1 MRRALAAHTQQ
12 RVASGVS
19 SPTVSTRN
27 LDVKSVLPPVG
38 ASVEHPI
45 SLDDD
50 DSSDRVHSEQLS
62 EEALTTAAAQQIKE
76 PGANALI
83 YDSYFGSMEMES
95 GDTLLE
101 QTIAKSLEEETTN
114 TSKSRYLQYT
124 AEPVATSSLRTSINT
139 TMEETEEEDMA
150 TVELEQRELKKL
162 RNRQLRDVDG
172 ISDEMVEDVMHLLR
186 LFGVPFL
193 VSPMEAEAQCAALE
207 KLGLVDGIITDD
219 SDIFPFGG
227 QKVYKNIFHNQK
239 FVEAFFAK
247 DIKKEFGFSQD
258 EMIALA
264 LLLGS
269 DYTDG
274 IRGIGIVNAT
284 EVVTSFPGLTGLR
297 EFKSWVQAFDITEE
311 AQRAEQNRKRSEQ
324 ELANMTPRE
333 RFELTHANMRRKWE
347 LGDEFPNAHV
357 IRAYH
362 DPQVDKSDAKFSWA
376 LPDLAALRKYCTA
389 AFAWEQSKTDTVL
402 LPLME
407 RIARNSQNGGVVQTR
422 IDSFFTKYEDDVKYA
437 RIQSKRLRNAVE
449 GRATIDDTDAAAN
462 DNKTATSK
470 SNASKISSPVKKKVL
485 QRKKPVRQQ
494 RLR

>member
-1 MRRALAAHTQQ
+1 
-12 RVASGVS
+12 
-19 SPTVSTRN
+19 
-27 LDVKSVLPPVG
+27 
-38 ASVEHPI
+38 
-45 SLDDD
+45 
-50 DSSDRVHSEQLS
+50 
-62 EEALTTAAAQQIKE
+62 
-76 PGANALI
+76 
-83 YDSYFGSMEMES
+83 MES
-95 GDTLLE
+95 ESEDALLE
-101 QTIAKSLEEETTN
+101 QAIAKSLEEEDTN
-114 TSKSRYLQYT
+114 ASASRYLQYSAVPVT
-124 AEPVATSSLRTSINT
+124 TNALIPPMDVAVAESKA
-139 TMEETEEEDMA
+139 EDMA
-150 TVELEQRELKKL
+150 AVELEQRELKKL

-172 ISDEMVEDVMHLLR
+172 ISDDMVEDVMNLLR
-186 LFGVPFL
+186 LFGVSFL

-274 IRGIGIVNAT
+274 VRGIGIVNAT
-284 EVVTSFPGLTGLR
+284 EVVTSFPGLDGMR
-297 EFKSWVQAFDITEE
+297 EFKSWVQAFDIAEE

-324 ELANMTPRE
+324 ELASMTPRE
-333 RFELTHANMRRKWE
+333 RFELTHAKMRRKWE
-347 LGDEFPNAHV
+347 LGEEFPNAHV

-362 DPQVDKSDAKFSWA
+362 DPQVDKSDARFSWA

-449 GRATIDDTDAAAN
+449 GRATQDDTTAATEG
-462 DNKTATSK
+462 DNTTFGAMTKAAKKAT
-470 SNASKISSPVKKKVL
+470 PVKKKTV
-485 QRKKPVRQQ
+485 QKKKPARQQ